1 MLSPRPGLLGPDA
14 GPFSPGLGP
23 VCNYLPWWRRQFPLS
38 GHVLSKQMAHHWGTS
53 LKFSSLFIMIS
64 FPSNGLILK
73 SGCKDTTFFNWFH
86 DLSHVGEIL
95 NSMVSDYQGVTRRK
109 KLPCHSCH
117 YWCHSENAVKQSHSR
132 LCGMSGIKVV
142 LLNFRKLA
150 KLELLIFSNKY
161 FSIYYSSIHF
171 PIYTSDYKAVK
182 YMNSA

>member
-1 MLSPRPGLLGPDA
+1 MAS
-14 GPFSPGLGP
+14 
-23 VCNYLPWWRRQFPLS
+23 VCNEWQAFSCWVQGLDSLVQMLDHSVQALDPSATTFLPWWRRQFPLS

-142 LLNFRKLA
+142 L
-150 KLELLIFSNKY
+150 
-161 FSIYYSSIHF
+161 
-171 PIYTSDYKAVK
+171 
-182 YMNSA
+182 